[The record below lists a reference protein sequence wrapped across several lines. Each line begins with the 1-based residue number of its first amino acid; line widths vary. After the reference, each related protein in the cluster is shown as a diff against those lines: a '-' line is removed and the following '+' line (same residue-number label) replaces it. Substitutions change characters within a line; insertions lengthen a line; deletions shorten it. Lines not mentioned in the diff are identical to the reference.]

1 MRLPARGDCWF
12 SKFSQLAAIN
22 KGLQDVLLHVE
33 IVVVDG
39 RHGLAEGGKVF
50 HRFVDAVIVDVVAC
64 RFCAQDQVIADILL
78 DKAVSIMAADQYI
91 DSLTLIVYSRCARIQ
106 FFAMRCKLTVDSAAW
121 IKSHG
126 GMAATD

>member
-1 MRLPARGDCWF
+1 MRWNGPRPPQSLDAESLSMALIELEARDALSGRGDCWF

-50 HRFVDAVIVDVVAC
+50 QRFVDAVIVDVVPLS
-64 RFCAQDQVIADILL
+64 FQ
-78 DKAVSIMAADQYI
+78 
-91 DSLTLIVYSRCARIQ
+91 
-106 FFAMRCKLTVDSAAW
+106 
-121 IKSHG
+121 
-126 GMAATD
+126 